1 MFFQLLAK
9 LWFPCFSQV
18 YAHVC
23 LEWKTRDCTPKA
35 VGWEVNKGNAKPNFI
50 SLAKAMD
57 PTRYQRKLV
66 KNCLLMWFHSPYL
79 GHFWFMM
86 CSLAI
91 SSADLNL
98 KLMKWRAVPDLNL
111 SILSATRCLI
121 LGAGTLGCEVARLL
135 MVSVWYQFQVKPLF
149 VERNNNL
156 IILMPR
162 YLIEN
167 YFNFAGLGFP

>member
-1 MFFQLLAK
+1 
-9 LWFPCFSQV
+9 
-18 YAHVC
+18 
-23 LEWKTRDCTPKA
+23 
-35 VGWEVNKGNAKPNFI
+35 
-50 SLAKAMD
+50 
-57 PTRYQRKLV
+57 
-66 KNCLLMWFHSPYL
+66 
-79 GHFWFMM
+79 MM

-162 YLIEN
+162 
-167 YFNFAGLGFP
+167 